1 MKQLLQVEGCFI
13 LIFESTT
20 NFLNQIIM
28 RRSYIFI
35 KVVFSAVCFLMG
47 FTVFAQDEPA
57 KAGASAQELADK
69 LANPVASLISVPL
82 QNNLSY
88 GIGPY
93 NGSKYTVNIQPVI
106 PFKLSD
112 NLNLITRYILPIVDQ
127 RDITGE
133 NTHEFGLSDATVTA
147 FFAPKTEGIILGF
160 GPAFLVPT
168 ATEKFLG
175 TEKFG
180 VGPSVLVMHQG
191 KGLSVGFIANQIWS
205 VAGNEDRADFNS
217 FYTQIFMSHSYKS
230 GASLGINAEIT
241 QNWEGN
247 TTQISLNPTIGAVT
261 KLGSQVV
268 QFSIQPLIPIVGPHE
283 IKPDWGLRA
292 VLAFV
297 FPGS

>member
-1 MKQLLQVEGCFI
+1 MKQNSSYKTIKFLFGLVYF
-13 LIFESTT
+13 LIA
-20 NFLNQIIM
+20 
-28 RRSYIFI
+28 
-35 KVVFSAVCFLMG
+35 FSVY
-47 FTVFAQDEPA
+47 AQEEPA

-82 QNNLSY
+82 QNNLNY
-88 GIGPY
+88 GIGAF
-93 NGSKYTVNIQPVI
+93 NGSKYTINIQPVI
-106 PFKLSD
+106 PFKLTE
-112 NLNLITRYILPIVDQ
+112 NLNLITRYIVPVVDQ

-147 FFAPKTEGIILGF
+147 FFAPKTKGIILGF

-168 ATEKFLG
+168 ATEKVLG

-217 FYTQIFMSHSYKS
+217 FYTQIFLSHSYKS
-230 GASLGINAEIT
+230 GASLGVNAEIT

-247 TTQISLNPTIGAVT
+247 TTMITINPSIGAVT
-261 KLGSQVV
+261 KLGDQVV
-268 QFSIQPLIPIVGPHE
+268 QFAIMPLIPVVGPHE
-283 IKPDWGLRA
+283 MKSDWGLRA

-297 FPGS
+297 FPSK

>member
-1 MKQLLQVEGCFI
+1 MRYSNLLLASRLLCI
-13 LIFESTT
+13 TIF
-20 NFLNQIIM
+20 
-28 RRSYIFI
+28 
-35 KVVFSAVCFLMG
+35 VVSLKASG
-47 FTVFAQDEPA
+47 QETPA
-57 KAGASAQELADK
+57 KSGASAQELADK

-82 QNNLSY
+82 QNNLLY

-93 NGSKYTVNIQPVI
+93 NGSKYTINIQPVI

-112 NLNLITRYILPIVDQ
+112 NLNLITRYILPVVDQ

-147 FFAPKTEGIILGF
+147 FFAPKTKGIIFGV

-191 KGLSVGFIANQIWS
+191 KGLSIGFIANQIWS
-205 VAGNEDRADFNS
+205 VAGNQDRTDFNQ
-217 FYTQIFMSHSYKS
+217 FYTQIFLTHSYKS
-230 GASLGINAEIT
+230 GASLGITSEIT
-241 QNWEGN
+241 QNWEGKS
-247 TTQISLNPTIGAVT
+247 TLVTISPNIGAVT
-261 KLGSQVV
+261 KLGDQVV
-268 QFSIQPLIPIVGPHE
+268 QFAIMPLIPIVGPRE
-283 IKPDWGLRA
+283 SRPDWGLRA

>member
-1 MKQLLQVEGCFI
+1 MKQNSSYRTVKFLFGLVYF
-13 LIFESTT
+13 LIA
-20 NFLNQIIM
+20 
-28 RRSYIFI
+28 
-35 KVVFSAVCFLMG
+35 FSVY
-47 FTVFAQDEPA
+47 AQEEPA
-57 KAGASAQELADK
+57 KSGASAQELADK

-82 QNNLSY
+82 QNNLNY
-88 GIGPY
+88 GIGAF
-93 NGSKYTVNIQPVI
+93 NGSKYTINIQPVI
-106 PFKLSD
+106 PFKLTE
-112 NLNLITRYILPIVDQ
+112 NLNLITRYIIPVVDQ

-147 FFAPKTEGIILGF
+147 FFAPKTKGIILGF

-168 ATEKFLG
+168 ATEKVLG

-217 FYTQIFMSHSYKS
+217 FYTQIFLSHSYKS
-230 GASLGINAEIT
+230 GASLGVNAEIT

-247 TTQISLNPTIGAVT
+247 TTMITINPSIGAVT
-261 KLGSQVV
+261 KLGDQVV
-268 QFSIQPLIPIVGPHE
+268 QFAIMPLIPVVGPHE
-283 IKPDWGLRA
+283 MKSDWGLRA

-297 FPGS
+297 FPSK

>member
-1 MKQLLQVEGCFI
+1 MKSKI
-13 LIFESTT
+13 PHS
-20 NFLNQIIM
+20 
-28 RRSYIFI
+28 I
-35 KVVFSAVCFLMG
+35 KVFFSVTFLFLSSG
-47 FTVFAQDEPA
+47 VFAQEEAA
-57 KAGASAQELADK
+57 KGGSSAQELADK

-82 QNNLSY
+82 QNNIIY

-93 NGSKYTVNIQPVI
+93 NGSKYTLNIQPVI

-112 NLNLITRYILPIVDQ
+112 NLNLITRYILPVVDQ

-133 NTHEFGLSDATVTA
+133 NTSQFGLSDATVTA
-147 FFAPKTEGIILGF
+147 FFAPKTKGIIFGF
-160 GPAFLVPT
+160 GPALLIPT
-168 ATEKFLG
+168 ATDKFLG

-191 KGLSVGFIANQIWS
+191 KGLSVGFLANQIWS
-205 VAGNEDRADFNS
+205 VAGNENRSDFNS

-241 QNWEGN
+241 QNWEAN
-247 TTQISLNPTIGAVT
+247 TTNISLNPSIGAVT
-261 KLGSQVV
+261 KFGNQVV
-268 QFSIQPLIPIVGPHE
+268 QFNIQPLIPIVGPHE
-283 IKPDWGLRA
+283 SRPDWGLRA

>member
-1 MKQLLQVEGCFI
+1 MKQNSSYKTIKFLFGLVYF
-13 LIFESTT
+13 LIA
-20 NFLNQIIM
+20 
-28 RRSYIFI
+28 
-35 KVVFSAVCFLMG
+35 FSVY
-47 FTVFAQDEPA
+47 AQEEPA
-57 KAGASAQELADK
+57 KSGASAQELADK

-82 QNNLSY
+82 QNNLNY
-88 GIGPY
+88 GIGAF
-93 NGSKYTVNIQPVI
+93 NGSKYTINIQPVI
-106 PFKLSD
+106 PFELTE
-112 NLNLITRYILPIVDQ
+112 NLNLITRYIIPVVDQ

-147 FFAPKTEGIILGF
+147 FFAPKTKGIILGF

-168 ATEKFLG
+168 ATEKVLG

-217 FYTQIFMSHSYKS
+217 FYTQIFLSHSYKS
-230 GASLGINAEIT
+230 GASLGVNAEIT

-247 TTQISLNPTIGAVT
+247 TTMITINPSIGAVT
-261 KLGSQVV
+261 KLGDQVV
-268 QFSIQPLIPIVGPHE
+268 QFAIMPLIPVVGPHE
-283 IKPDWGLRA
+283 MKSDWGLRA

-297 FPGS
+297 FPSK